1 MDPGGGAADVSQELV
16 LIFFSFLGGPR
27 GTVQWIVAR
36 ESVCLKYSSVVFLLY
51 DALNPISKPGGPVS
65 LLSV

>member
-1 MDPGGGAADVSQELV
+1 
-16 LIFFSFLGGPR
+16 
-27 GTVQWIVAR
+27 VAR

-51 DALNPISKPGGPVS
+51 DALNPISKLGGPVS